1 MRSATTTYGDVSW
14 ERLRHLYK
22 YHHRHTIRTLAIAR
36 LGSFD
41 ASPASQDAALV
52 RCEGQGGQRSRGSA
66 APKRKGVS
74 SPRGARSRRA
84 PPCARRTFPHR
95 RMNSSGDG
103 SGMPDRT
110 TLSGFA
116 ATFESW
122 AHEMQFSETDSAAAG
137 GFKCARG

>member
-1 MRSATTTYGDVSW
+1 MRVATSTYGDVSW

-52 RCEGQGGQRSRGSA
+52 R
-66 APKRKGVS
+66 
-74 SPRGARSRRA
+74 
-84 PPCARRTFPHR
+84 TFPHR
-95 RMNSSGDG
+95 RVDSGG
-103 SGMPDRT
+103 GGGAMEGRT

-122 AHEMQFSETDSAAAG
+122 AREMQFSETETSAAG
-137 GFKCARG
+137 GFKCVGV